1 MPRQQTDSP
10 SEFPWKLFFS
20 DNPTSLKEAKDQ
32 CSASNTNS
40 LVVKKAVTILKA
52 GDQLGTK
59 EENCEKIINQ
69 ATLINRQISLVPT
82 AQREEKRQEVIEY
95 YKRALE
101 NKFDKTIEV
110 TAKPELPY
118 LEDAAPKPRAQR
130 RGSLSDEEDDEKELS
145 IESIIEAEAIVYFR
159 KSFPTLSISVFRNSM
174 LEKYPDIDPELP
186 KQILSRIFKEN
197 ASSGSDGK
205 KSKNVPIAKYNEA
218 LDLLKRAAIAGKRRP
233 SPPPSPKSAPR
244 PEPRQAAKEERIN
257 IAQLKAY
264 IQDRNWE
271 LPKTNDK
278 EELFVYILKNI
289 DRDVSDLTEG
299 YQTKEDEINELKN
312 EIKDIKEK
320 YKAFKQK
327 NLEANKKIEDLEQLI
342 EKLEKQPKKSEED
355 LEKIEELNSQVE
367 KLREKA
373 ESNQNNLL
381 SEKRKASDLEKMIE
395 KLEEKN
401 NKSEEEIK
409 RLNRLKNDYEDKYY
423 QALNAPKAIEFNLE
437 KRLKEKQEAL
447 DEVRKQLEEM
457 KSVQEEYSGL
467 CFQMKD
473 WMKDEKFDLKIAES
487 DLTCPPD
494 TVCDID
500 KGKCIKY
507 IRKPIDVLN
516 KRIMGSIENVD
527 GLINVVKKRIS
538 DVETQMLKEIGEERL
553 KTEREMKAEIE
564 KKVKEREEK
573 KARESEEKRKEEE
586 KKRKE
591 EEEKKSEEE
600 IEEEEYDY
608 KTIVKRLKK
617 ASKKGQERLVSEFND
632 IFDGNVELEKQFYD
646 DLANDDDFKEL
657 LDRIV
662 TPNSIFRMWLVDSLV
677 KQNNKDNMKAMRK
690 WAEKYSPSS
699 EETEKGLLMEDDYET
714 IISLLK
720 VEKKRKVDI
729 KCATKDSYTSLE
741 EMEDDLKCKDDM
753 VCDVDNKKCIESEEY
768 TEIMINNKKIKVS
781 GKDEV
786 IDMITAKIASLTL
799 PDGEEEKEIEEEEPV
814 IEERKT
820 EQIVPVDRKSL
831 DSIVN
836 TLSNILIKKPTT
848 TAQSKIRMADRKASD
863 KIAKCAGL

>member
-32 CSASNTNS
+32 CSASSTAS
-40 LVVKKAVTILKA
+40 LTVKKAVTVLKA

-59 EENCEKIINQ
+59 EENCEKVINQ
-69 ATLINRQISLVPT
+69 ANLINRQISLVPT
-82 AQREEKRQEVIEY
+82 AQRENKRQEVINY
-95 YKRALE
+95 YKLALE
-101 NKFDKTIEV
+101 KKFDDTIELPD
-110 TAKPELPY
+110 KPDLPY

-130 RGSLSDEEDDEKELS
+130 RGSLSDEEDEEKELS
-145 IESIIEAEAIVYFR
+145 IENIIEAEAIIYFR
-159 KSFPTLSISVFRNSM
+159 KSFPSLSISVFRNSM
-174 LEKYPDIDPELP
+174 LEKYPDVDPDLP
-186 KQILSRIFKEN
+186 KQILTRIFKEN

-218 LDLLKRAAIAGKRRP
+218 LDLLKRSVLAGKKRP
-233 SPPPSPKSAPR
+233 SPPPSPKAEPK
-244 PEPRQAAKEERIN
+244 PAPRQAAKEETIN

-264 IQDRNWE
+264 IQDRNWV

-289 DRDVSDLTEG
+289 DRDVSDLMNG
-299 YQTKEDEINELKN
+299 YNIKEEEIEQLKN

-320 YKAFKQK
+320 YKSFKQK
-327 NLEANKKIEDLEQLI
+327 NLEANKKIENLEQLI

-355 LEKIEELNSQVE
+355 MEEIRVLNEKLEKLKE
-367 KLREKA
+367 KLEV
-373 ESNQNNLL
+373 NQNNLL

-591 EEEKKSEEE
+591 EEGKKSEEE

-632 IFDGNVELEKQFYD
+632 IFDGNVELEEQFYN

-699 EETEKGLLMEDDYET
+699 EETEKGLLKQDDYEY
-714 IISLLK
+714 ILSLVK
-720 VEKKRKVDI
+720 VEKKRKADI

-799 PDGEEEKEIEEEEPV
+799 PSEEVVEEEKEIV
-814 IEERKT
+814 VERKT

-836 TLSNILIKKPTT
+836 TLSNILIKKPMT

-863 KIAKCAGL
+863 KIAKCAGLV

>member
-32 CSASNTNS
+32 CSASSTAS
-40 LVVKKAVTILKA
+40 LTVKKAVTVLKA

-59 EENCEKIINQ
+59 EENCEKVINQ
-69 ATLINRQISLVPT
+69 ANLINRQISLVPT
-82 AQREEKRQEVIEY
+82 AQRENKRQEVINY
-95 YKRALE
+95 YKLSLE
-101 NKFDKTIEV
+101 KKFDDTIELPD
-110 TAKPELPY
+110 KPDLPY

-130 RGSLSDEEDDEKELS
+130 RGSLSDEEDEEKELS
-145 IESIIEAEAIVYFR
+145 IENIIEAEAIIYFR
-159 KSFPTLSISVFRNSM
+159 KSFPSLSISVFRNSM
-174 LEKYPDIDPELP
+174 LEKYPDVDPDLP
-186 KQILSRIFKEN
+186 KQILTRIFKEN

-218 LDLLKRAAIAGKRRP
+218 LDLLKRSVLAGKKRP
-233 SPPPSPKSAPR
+233 SPPPSPKAEPK
-244 PEPRQAAKEERIN
+244 PAPRQAAKEETIN

-264 IQDRNWE
+264 IQDRNWI

-289 DRDVSDLTEG
+289 DRDVSDLMNG
-299 YQTKEDEINELKN
+299 YNIKEEEIEQLKN

-320 YKAFKQK
+320 YKSFKQK

-355 LEKIEELNSQVE
+355 IEEIRVLNEKLEKLKE
-367 KLREKA
+367 KLEV
-373 ESNQNNLL
+373 NQNNLL

-423 QALNAPKAIEFNLE
+423 NALNAPKAIEFNLE

-447 DEVRKQLEEM
+447 DDVKKQLEEM

-527 GLINVVKKRIS
+527 GLINVVNKRIS
-538 DVETQMLKEIGEERL
+538 DVEKQMLKEITEERL

-564 KKVKEREEK
+564 KKAEEMKNKRDILKKEEERLKQKEEEIEEEERLKKEEEEK
-573 KARESEEKRKEEE
+573 EAKRLRKEEKRLKKEEE

-591 EEEKKSEEE
+591 EEER
-600 IEEEEYDY
+600 EEEE
-608 KTIVKRLKK
+608 RLQKEEEER
-617 ASKKGQERLVSEFND
+617 QER
-632 IFDGNVELEKQFYD
+632 KRQK
-646 DLANDDDFKEL
+646 KE
-657 LDRIV
+657 
-662 TPNSIFRMWLVDSLV
+662 
-677 KQNNKDNMKAMRK
+677 
-690 WAEKYSPSS
+690 
-699 EETEKGLLMEDDYET
+699 
-714 IISLLK
+714 
-720 VEKKRKVDI
+720 EKKRKADV

-799 PDGEEEKEIEEEEPV
+799 PSEEVVEEEKEIV
-814 IEERKT
+814 VERKT

-836 TLSNILIKKPTT
+836 TLSNILIKKPMT

-863 KIAKCAGL
+863 KIAKCAGLV

>member
-32 CSASNTNS
+32 CSASSTAS
-40 LVVKKAVTILKA
+40 LTVKKAVTVLKA

-59 EENCEKIINQ
+59 EENCEKVINQ
-69 ATLINRQISLVPT
+69 ANLINRQISLVPT
-82 AQREEKRQEVIEY
+82 AQRENKRQEVIEY

-101 NKFDKTIEV
+101 KKFDDTIELPD
-110 TAKPELPY
+110 KPDLPY

-130 RGSLSDEEDDEKELS
+130 RGSLSDEEDEEKELS
-145 IESIIEAEAIVYFR
+145 IENIIEAEAIIYFR
-159 KSFPTLSISVFRNSM
+159 KSFPSLSISVFRNSM
-174 LEKYPDIDPELP
+174 LEKYPDVDPDLP
-186 KQILSRIFKEN
+186 KQILTRIFKEN

-218 LDLLKRAAIAGKRRP
+218 LDLLKRSVLAGKKRP
-233 SPPPSPKSAPR
+233 SSPPSPKAEPK
-244 PEPRQAAKEERIN
+244 PAPRQAAKEETIN

-264 IQDRNWE
+264 IQDRNWV

-289 DRDVSDLTEG
+289 DRDVSDLMNG
-299 YQTKEDEINELKN
+299 YNIKEEEIEQLKN

-320 YKAFKQK
+320 YKSFKQK
-327 NLEANKKIEDLEQLI
+327 NLEANKKIENLEQLI

-355 LEKIEELNSQVE
+355 MEEIRVLNEKLEKLKE
-367 KLREKA
+367 KLEV
-373 ESNQNNLL
+373 NQNNLL

-437 KRLKEKQEAL
+437 KRLKEKQEEL

-564 KKVKEREEK
+564 KKAEEMK
-573 KARESEEKRKEEE
+573 NKRDILKKEEE
-586 KKRKE
+586 IEEERLRKEAKRLLKKE
-591 EEEKKSEEE
+591 EEERKTEEE
-600 IEEEEYDY
+600 IEEEYDY

-617 ASKKGQERLVSEFND
+617 
-632 IFDGNVELEKQFYD
+632 
-646 DLANDDDFKEL
+646 
-657 LDRIV
+657 
-662 TPNSIFRMWLVDSLV
+662 SI
-677 KQNNKDNMKAMRK
+677 
-690 WAEKYSPSS
+690 
-699 EETEKGLLMEDDYET
+699 
-714 IISLLK
+714 
-720 VEKKRKVDI
+720 
-729 KCATKDSYTSLE
+729 
-741 EMEDDLKCKDDM
+741 
-753 VCDVDNKKCIESEEY
+753 
-768 TEIMINNKKIKVS
+768 
-781 GKDEV
+781 
-786 IDMITAKIASLTL
+786 
-799 PDGEEEKEIEEEEPV
+799 
-814 IEERKT
+814 
-820 EQIVPVDRKSL
+820 
-831 DSIVN
+831 
-836 TLSNILIKKPTT
+836 
-848 TAQSKIRMADRKASD
+848 
-863 KIAKCAGL
+863 